1 MTASSVRHRLPVQKK
16 MSRAE
21 PRTGSAGEDSLFAGV
36 HWSPTY
42 VAFIVYVFVIVTYQV
57 KLGTESMLVALV
69 LLPLERTPL
78 RFPAPMIWMTA
89 LLGWTFIGWG
99 NTLYPTVVWDSV
111 TEFAKVCGIVFVAI
125 NVLTSRARI
134 RFFILAF
141 LGFFAFYPVRGALF
155 SYFIYHGATQG
166 RAAWNYIYSNPNDL
180 GAFCLVPLAFS
191 AGMLATERRTWI
203 RYCAIAGVLS
213 LPFVILLT
221 QSRGAAI
228 ALGVFGLV
236 ALRRQNHRRGAIL
249 LAAATTAVI
258 VYFVAPE
265 SMWKRL
271 GTFQDATDT
280 KSFAEKDA
288 QNSAQQRL
296 ELWRVARTIAVE
308 NPLAGVGLG
317 AYQDA
322 HYVYSQRPTFDPIAL
337 GHRDAHST
345 YLTLL
350 AETGVV
356 GFGLFT
362 LLVAGIVRDAE
373 RTRRLARTSFPSRAM
388 QITYLEVGLLGY
400 FIAGIWGSYQMM
412 VFTYLYL
419 AVMFVTSRALKE
431 DLALQS
437 IRSVHSPRA
446 LPVARRFGRRVTV

>member
-1 MTASSVRHRLPVQKK
+1 MTTSSIRRRLPAMTK
-16 MSRAE
+16 APPAA
-21 PRTGSAGEDSLFAGV
+21 PRTAPVDADSLFAGV
-36 HWSPTY
+36 RWSPAY

-78 RFPAPMIWMTA
+78 RFPAPMAWMTA
-89 LLGWTFIGWG
+89 LLAWTFIGWG
-99 NTLYPTVVWDSV
+99 GSPYPTVVWDSV
-111 TEFAKVCGIVFVAI
+111 IEFAKVCGIMLVAI

-155 SYFIYHGATQG
+155 AYFIYGGATQG
-166 RAAWNYIYSNPNDL
+166 RAAWNFIYNNPNDL
-180 GAFCLVPLAFS
+180 AAFCLLPLALT

-203 RYCAIAGVLS
+203 RYCAIAGAVS

-221 QSRGAAI
+221 QSRGASI
-228 ALGVFGLV
+228 ALAVFALV
-236 ALRRQNHRRGAIL
+236 VLRRQKKRRGAIL
-249 LAAATTAVI
+249 LLAATTATI
-258 VYFVAPE
+258 LYFVAPD
-265 SMWKRL
+265 SMWQRL
-271 GTFQDATDT
+271 GTFQNATDT
-280 KSFAEKDA
+280 KTFAEKDA
-288 QNSAQQRL
+288 QNSAEQRL
-296 ELWRVARTIAVE
+296 ALWRVARTIAVE
-308 NPLAGVGLG
+308 NPLTGVGLG

-322 HYVYSQRPTFDPIAL
+322 HYDYSQRPTFDPIAF

-356 GFGLFT
+356 GFALFM
-362 LLVAGIVRDAE
+362 LLVANVVRDAE
-373 RTRRLARTSFPSRAM
+373 RTRRIARTALPDRAM
-388 QITYLEVGLLGY
+388 QITYMEVGLLGY

-419 AVMFVTSRALKE
+419 AVMYVTSRSIKE
-431 DLALQS
+431 ELALQS
-437 IRSVHSPRA
+437 IGHARSRSA
-446 LPVARRFGRRVTV
+446 LPAAGRFGRRVAV

>member
-1 MTASSVRHRLPVQKK
+1 M
-16 MSRAE
+16 
-21 PRTGSAGEDSLFAGV
+21 
-36 HWSPTY
+36 
-42 VAFIVYVFVIVTYQV
+42 AFIVYVFVIVTYQL

-69 LLPLERTPL
+69 LLPLERKPL
-78 RFPAPMIWMTA
+78 RFPAPMVWMTA
-89 LLGWTFIGWG
+89 LLGWAFIGWG
-99 NTLYPTVVWDSV
+99 NSAYPSVVWDNV
-111 TEFAKVCGIVFVAI
+111 IELAKVCGIVFVAI

-141 LGFFAFYPVRGALF
+141 LGFFAFYPVRGSLF
-155 SYFIYHGATQG
+155 AYFIYHGATQG
-166 RAAWNYIYSNPNDL
+166 RAAWNYIYNNPNDL
-180 GAFCLVPLAFS
+180 GALCLLPLAFT
-191 AGMLATERRTWI
+191 AGMLTTERRRWI
-203 RYCAIAGVLS
+203 RYCAIAGAVS

-221 QSRGAAI
+221 QSRGASI
-228 ALGVFGLV
+228 ALAVFALV
-236 ALRRQNHRRGAIL
+236 AVRRQKQRRGTIL
-249 LAAATTAVI
+249 LLAATTAII

-271 GTFQDATDT
+271 GTFSNATDT

-308 NPLAGVGLG
+308 NPVTGIGLG
-317 AYQDA
+317 AYKDA
-322 HYVYSQRPTFDPIAL
+322 HYVYAQRPSFDPIAL

-356 GFGLFT
+356 GFGLFM
-362 LLVAGIVRDAE
+362 LLVATIVRDAE
-373 RTRRLARTSFPSRAM
+373 RTRRIAKATFPDRAM

-412 VFTYLYL
+412 VLTYLYL
-419 AVMFVTSRALKE
+419 AVMYTTTRSLKE
-431 DLALQS
+431 DLAPEL
-437 IRSVHSPRA
+437 IGHARSRQAFSA
-446 LPVARRFGRRVTV
+446 TGRFGRRVAV